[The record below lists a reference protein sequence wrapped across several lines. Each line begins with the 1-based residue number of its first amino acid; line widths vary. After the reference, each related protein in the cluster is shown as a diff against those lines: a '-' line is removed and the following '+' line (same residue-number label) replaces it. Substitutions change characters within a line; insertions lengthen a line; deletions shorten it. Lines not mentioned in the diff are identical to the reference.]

1 MNEQQFSVLKG
12 RHLIAQGKRRRSVAL
27 GWRTGLK
34 IVRGKGFIQEDSLVR
49 TKWINPIF
57 LAHNI
62 FYSVRKEL
70 FALFIES
77 SRTVFL
83 LHHLPR
89 VAFRIVP
96 PETLPWAIMF
106 WPFRPEKFAVNL

>member
-1 MNEQQFSVLKG
+1 MSELQFLVLKG
-12 RHLIAQGKRRRSVAL
+12 RHLLAQGKRRRSVAL

-34 IVRGKGFIQEDSLVR
+34 IVRAKKFIREYSLVR
-49 TKWINPIF
+49 TKWFNFIF

-77 SRTVFL
+77 SRTVL
-83 LHHLPR
+83 LLRHLPR
-89 VAFRIVP
+89 AAFRIVP
-96 PETLPWAIMF
+96 PETLPWAIIF
-106 WPFRPEKFAVNL
+106 WPFRPQKICS